1 MAEQKEVTR
10 SLAKTFK
17 RYIKVSQ
24 HLGYCLKFKTL
35 EKKDIKQAY
44 KRLRLAVQ
52 TKPTDG
58 KVHTQ
63 VNAACSEWTE
73 DTIEVIARHFEVVLA
88 DFKFSGDTKN
98 WEEAWTM
105 AVKWVSQELVQLDIN
120 AADRAKVMIQEKFE
134 KLYRAKALFTRHEHF
149 NDKFGNWKL
158 SIQRPVLIIGDSNMS
173 KLPKCNDERVQI
185 DSYPGAKFS
194 HALHML
200 KKTEK
205 TDTVLKVIL
214 SFGINH
220 ADGYKLEQVKKDLE
234 NIFKVAQERFPK
246 AVVVMPLISFS
257 KHLPSHKKRVL
268 SCINS
273 WIEQYPHLSNIPEE
287 MFKTSVND
295 HIHWSPQ
302 TAKHILSDWRTQFNF

>member
-1 MAEQKEVTR
+1 M
-10 SLAKTFK
+10 
-17 RYIKVSQ
+17 
-24 HLGYCLKFKTL
+24 
-35 EKKDIKQAY
+35 
-44 KRLRLAVQ
+44 Q

-63 VNAACSEWTE
+63 VNAALSEWTE
-73 DTIEVIARHFEVVLA
+73 ETIEVIARHFEVVLA
-88 DFKFSGDTKN
+88 DFKFSGETNN

-105 AVKWVSQELVQLDIN
+105 ALKWVSQELVGLDID

-134 KLYRAKALFTRHEHF
+134 KLYREKALFTRHEHF
-149 NDKFGNWKL
+149 NDKFGNWEL

-173 KLPKCNDERVQI
+173 RLPKCNDERVQI

-200 KKTEK
+200 KKTET
-205 TDTVLKVIL
+205 TDSVLKVIL

-220 ADGYKLEQVKKDLE
+220 ADGYKLERVKKDLE
-234 NIFKVAQERFPK
+234 NIFKVAQKRFPK

-268 SCINS
+268 SHINS
-273 WIEQYPHLSNIPEE
+273 WIEQYPCLSNIPEE
-287 MFKTSVND
+287 MVKTSMND

-302 TAKHILSDWRTQFNF
+302 TAKHILSDWRRQFNF